1 MLCMSTS
8 QKSPDISARPISHPL
23 ALHTQQQHTQIF
35 MPWMSL
41 SGVSVSTLRNQG
53 SERILTECSAVKNSV
68 YVCVE
73 VGGWTL
79 WGCLVVY
86 NYFWFQV
93 GLFCPIL
100 LGSTVCQLRK
110 KPKTWRVFSRGV
122 AENDLIKVIEKMT
135 SHVALV
141 FLITAV
147 LPPNKRKINTL
158 KLSGRLSRHHLEWS
172 TKENVFADYTA
183 S

>member
-1 MLCMSTS
+1 MNVSLRSFS
-8 QKSPDISARPISHPL
+8 IYFKKVSLREDSHR
-23 ALHTQQQHTQIF
+23 QEY
-35 MPWMSL
+35 
-41 SGVSVSTLRNQG
+41 N
-53 SERILTECSAVKNSV
+53 AVKNSV

-79 WGCLVVY
+79 GGCLVVY
-86 NYFWFQV
+86 NTTHFWFQV
-93 GLFCPIL
+93 CLSCPIL

-110 KPKTWRVFSRGV
+110 KPKTWWGA
-122 AENDLIKVIEKMT
+122 AEIISSKLLRRWQAMF
-135 SHVALV
+135 ALV

-147 LPPNKRKINTL
+147 LLPNKRKINTL

-172 TKENVFADYTA
+172 TKENVLADYTA